1 MKQANPLNKDKLSS
15 STRLVQQVF
24 ELGQPSKQ
32 VHKTQ
37 TGPDS
42 PQSYRTWL
50 GLSWTSK
57 VTPGKGATCEQ
68 RIRAKLLQL
77 CLTLWDTVDHGL
89 PGSSVHEILQ
99 ARLTPWVAIPSSRG
113 IFPTQGS
120 NPSLLY
126 LSGVGGWDWASS
138 CNSSCSCQRPTIVS
152 SPNPSET
159 AAS

>member
-1 MKQANPLNKDKLSS
+1 MNKDKLSS

-42 PQSYRTWL
+42 PQSYWTWL

-77 CLTLWDTVDHGL
+77 CLTLWDTVDHSL
-89 PGSSVHEILQ
+89 PGSSVHGILQ
-99 ARLTPWVAIPSSRG
+99 ARLTPWVAMPSSRG